1 MRSRAHSRLPRCQSN
16 MSLPARISRA
26 LLFLFCCVSGA
37 FAETPSDVYFTLAVT
52 KSPAVYHLGERIVC
66 KLSFS
71 TTTPGKYGIDSAGP
85 LKGSRGSVPEI
96 FVAIPKDG
104 AADPYVD
111 LSRQLGFG
119 FGGDIPS
126 SYNKLSS
133 QPYVVRTDL
142 NPWLRFV
149 RPGVYRLV
157 AQSSRVSLFTDHP
170 SPTGADAV
178 VVTSNEV
185 TVTVLPADPAWI
197 GNEVSD
203 IKKLLDSPL
212 SSADQKTIA
221 ASRLRYLN
229 TEASTA
235 EMVRMLSE
243 TAGEPYH
250 SAFFE
255 GLLESSWRETAIE
268 MLKQTI
274 HGPTTRVSFDALDLL
289 TKLTLLAEYE
299 NRPIPLYDTKNPEQ
313 LRALRAAIQERQDRY
328 VAVMAK
334 YTAELKASLP
344 RRTGRARTDAV
355 FALWKE
361 QELHSQGA
369 PTELLTAMRGEIVAV
384 ADGLTPDQQVWLLVI
399 YWQRL
404 PNRQRLLPLVKRLA
418 LSSQPIQPN
427 WIAGDLRK
435 TALAHWCELDAAG
448 CQDR

>member
-1 MRSRAHSRLPRCQSN
+1 MA
-16 MSLPARISRA
+16 LPARISGE
-26 LLFLFCCVSGA
+26 LLFLLCCVNSA
-37 FAETPSDVYFTLAVT
+37 FAEAPPDLHFKLEVAR
-52 KSPAVYHLGERIVC
+52 SPAVYHLGERIVC

-71 TTTPGKYGIDSAGP
+71 TTTPGKYGIDGAGP
-85 LKGSRGSVPEI
+85 LKGTRGSVPET
-96 FVAIPKDG
+96 FTAIPNDG
-104 AADPYVD
+104 AVDPYVD

-119 FGGDIPS
+119 YGGDIFS

-178 VVTSNEV
+178 VVNSNEV
-185 TVTVLPADPAWI
+185 KVTVLPADPAWI
-197 GNEVSD
+197 ANEVSD
-203 IKKLLDSPL
+203 IKNSLDSPL
-212 SSADQKTIA
+212 SSADQKTTA

-229 TEASTA
+229 TESSTA
-235 EMVRMLSE
+235 EMVRLLSE
-243 TAGEPYH
+243 TVGEPYH

-255 GLLESSWRETAIE
+255 GLLESSWRKTAIE

-274 HGPTTRVSFDALDLL
+274 HGPATRVSFDAVDLL
-289 TKLTLLAEYE
+289 TKLTLLVEYE
-299 NRPIPLYDTKNPEQ
+299 NRPIPHYDTKDPKQ
-313 LRALRAAIQERQDRY
+313 LRALRAAIQERQNRY
-328 VAVMAK
+328 AAVMAK

-361 QELHSQGA
+361 QELHSQGS
-369 PTELLTAMRGEIVAV
+369 PTELLTAMRREIVSV
-384 ADGLTPDQQVWLLVI
+384 ADGLTFDQQAWLLVT

-404 PNRQRLLPLVKRLA
+404 PDRQGLLPVVKKLA
-418 LSSQPIQPN
+418 LSSQPIQVN
-427 WIAGDLRK
+427 WAGGDLRK
-435 TALAHWCELDAAG
+435 TARACWCELDAAG
-448 CQDR
+448 CREH

>member
-1 MRSRAHSRLPRCQSN
+1 
-16 MSLPARISRA
+16 
-26 LLFLFCCVSGA
+26 
-37 FAETPSDVYFTLAVT
+37 
-52 KSPAVYHLGERIVC
+52 
-66 KLSFS
+66 
-71 TTTPGKYGIDSAGP
+71 
-85 LKGSRGSVPEI
+85 
-96 FVAIPKDG
+96 
-104 AADPYVD
+104 
-111 LSRQLGFG
+111 
-119 FGGDIPS
+119 
-126 SYNKLSS
+126 
-133 QPYVVRTDL
+133 
-142 NPWLRFV
+142 
-149 RPGVYRLV
+149 
-157 AQSSRVSLFTDHP
+157 
-170 SPTGADAV
+170 

-221 ASRLRYLN
+221 GSRLRYLN
-229 TEASTA
+229 TESSTA
-235 EMVRMLSE
+235 EMVRLLSE
-243 TAGEPYH
+243 TVGESYH
-250 SAFFE
+250 SVFFE
-255 GLLESSWRETAIE
+255 GLLESSWRKTAIE
-268 MLKQTI
+268 MLQQTI
-274 HGPTTRVSFDALDLL
+274 HGPATRVSFDAVDLL

-328 VAVMAK
+328 AAVMAK

-344 RRTGRARTDAV
+344 RRTGRARTDAI

-361 QELHSQGA
+361 QELHSQGT

-404 PNRQRLLPLVKRLA
+404 PNRQRLLPLVKRFA
-418 LSSQPIQPN
+418 MSSQPIQPN

-448 CQDR
+448 CQAR

>member
-1 MRSRAHSRLPRCQSN
+1 
-16 MSLPARISRA
+16 MSSA
-26 LLFLFCCVSGA
+26 LLFLLCCVNSA
-37 FAETPSDVYFTLAVT
+37 SAETPPDLHFKLEVT
-52 KSPAVYHLGERIVC
+52 KSPAVYHVGERIAC

-71 TTTPGKYGIDSAGP
+71 TTTPGKYGIGSAGP
-85 LKGSRGSVPEI
+85 LKGSRCSVPEI
-96 FVAIPKDG
+96 FLAFPKDG
-104 AADPYVD
+104 AVDPYVD
-111 LSRQLGFG
+111 LGQQLGFG
-119 FGGDIPS
+119 TVASILS

-250 SAFFE
+250 FAFFE
-255 GLLESSWRETAIE
+255 GLLESSWRKTAIE

-289 TKLTLLAEYE
+289 TKLTLLIEYE

-313 LRALRAAIQERQDRY
+313 LRALRAAIQERQNRY
-328 VAVMAK
+328 AAVMEK

-344 RRTGRARTDAV
+344 RRTGRARTDAI

-361 QELHSQGA
+361 QEMHLQGA
-369 PTELLTAMRGEIVAV
+369 PTELLTAMRREIVAV
-384 ADGLTPDQQVWLLVI
+384 ADGLTFDQQAWLLVT

-404 PNRQRLLPLVKRLA
+404 PDRQGLLPVVKKLA
-418 LSSQPIQPN
+418 LSSQPIQVN
-427 WIAGDLRK
+427 WVGGDLRK
-435 TALAHWCELDAAG
+435 TARACWCELDAVG
-448 CQDR
+448 CPEH

>member
-1 MRSRAHSRLPRCQSN
+1 MDF
-16 MSLPARISRA
+16 PARIPRA
-26 LLFLFCCVSGA
+26 LLFLLCCVNSA
-37 FAETPSDVYFTLAVT
+37 FAETPSDVHFTLAVT

-85 LKGSRGSVPEI
+85 LKESRGSVPET
-96 FVAIPKDG
+96 FTAIPKG
-104 AADPYVD
+104 GTADPYVD

-119 FGGDIPS
+119 YGGDLLS

-142 NPWLRFV
+142 NQWLRFV
-149 RPGVYRLV
+149 KPGVYRLR

-185 TVTVLPADPAWI
+185 KVTVLPADPAWI
-197 GNEVSD
+197 ANEVSD

-212 SSADQKTIA
+212 SSADQKAIA

-229 TEASTA
+229 SESSTA

-243 TAGEPYH
+243 TVGEPYH

-255 GLLESSWRETAIE
+255 GLLESSWRKTAIE

-274 HGPTTRVSFDALDLL
+274 HGPTTRVSFDAVDLL
-289 TKLTLLAEYE
+289 TKLTLLVEYE
-299 NRPIPLYDTKNPEQ
+299 NRPIPLYDTKDPGQ
-313 LRALRAAIQERQDRY
+313 LKALRAAVQERQNRY
-328 VAVMAK
+328 ATVMAR
-334 YTAELKASLP
+334 YTTELKASLP
-344 RRTGRARTDAV
+344 RRAGRARTDAV

-361 QELHSQGA
+361 QELHSQGT
-369 PTELLTAMRGEIVAV
+369 PTELLTAMRREIVSV
-384 ADGLTPDQQVWLLVI
+384 ADGLTLDQQAWLLVI

-404 PNRQRLLPLVKRLA
+404 PNRQGLLPLVKKLA
-418 LSSQPIQPN
+418 LSSQPIPVN
-427 WIAGDLRK
+427 WAGGDLRK
-435 TALAHWCELDAAG
+435 TARACWCELDAAG